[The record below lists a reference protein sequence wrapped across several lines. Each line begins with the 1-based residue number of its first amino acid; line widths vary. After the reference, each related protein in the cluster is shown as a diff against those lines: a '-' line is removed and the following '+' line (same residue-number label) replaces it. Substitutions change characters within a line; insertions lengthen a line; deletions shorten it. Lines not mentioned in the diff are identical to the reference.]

1 MSLFRLAK
9 LTYILWLSF
18 CNLGHLYADYVDATT
33 PIDILP
39 PGFKL
44 VFSDEFNGKTIDHS
58 KWNLGINERN
68 IQNIGVDCV
77 YCWKNVSLR
86 NGWLVLQ
93 QIYESKPIN
102 GAVWGDKEG
111 IDFNYSSGGLNTEGI
126 FYLENNMYVEICL
139 RLPSNSGGYVA
150 FWGMS
155 NKKDL
160 IIENKVELDFFEFIA
175 SKKRRRLWSGLWWHD
190 FLSTEV
196 ADYVPTTDRLI
207 VSPNHIFVKNQK
219 HKANIKK
226 DINDIEHEKLIK
238 FGFLVTENKMNWFI
252 CNDGSP
258 LENKPYLMFNGG
270 LVESP
275 SFSRWKS
282 KHDEWVRDVPN
293 PLKSTLII
301 NYAMRGATWAG
312 GPIDHDQLPAEMLV
326 DYIRVY
332 QFNNLFGVGVE

>member
-9 LTYILWLSF
+9 LTYILWLVF
-18 CNLGHLYADYVDATT
+18 CNISHLCADYVDAAT

-44 VFSDEFNGKTIDHS
+44 VFSDEFNGKTIDQS

-68 IQNIGVDCV
+68 IQNYGVDCI

-93 QIYESKPIN
+93 QVYESTPII

-111 IDFNYSSGGLNTEGI
+111 INFNYSSGGLNTDGI

-139 RLPSNSGGYVA
+139 RLPSNSGGYAA

-175 SKKRRRLWSGLWWHD
+175 SKKRRRLWSGLW
-190 FLSTEV
+190 
-196 ADYVPTTDRLI
+196 
-207 VSPNHIFVKNQK
+207 
-219 HKANIKK
+219 
-226 DINDIEHEKLIK
+226 
-238 FGFLVTENKMNWFI
+238 
-252 CNDGSP
+252 
-258 LENKPYLMFNGG
+258 
-270 LVESP
+270 
-275 SFSRWKS
+275 
-282 KHDEWVRDVPN
+282 
-293 PLKSTLII
+293 
-301 NYAMRGATWAG
+301 
-312 GPIDHDQLPAEMLV
+312 
-326 DYIRVY
+326 
-332 QFNNLFGVGVE
+332 